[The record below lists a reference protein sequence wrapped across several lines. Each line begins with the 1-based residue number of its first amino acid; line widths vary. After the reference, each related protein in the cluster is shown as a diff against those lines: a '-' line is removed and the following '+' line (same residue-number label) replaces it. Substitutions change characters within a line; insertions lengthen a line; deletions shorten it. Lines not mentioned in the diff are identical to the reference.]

1 MKNATQE
8 KWRMDVSQNI
18 LLTINFASDIKSK
31 MQILNINNLSDSL
44 KQKYVWNAK
53 PIPWVNFK

>member
-31 MQILNINNLSDSL
+31 KQILNINNLSDSR
-44 KQKYVWNAK
+44 KQKYVRNAK